1 MARLNRSEA
10 TVGSQSRQNAT
21 LIGLTLLT
29 TLSEAFKNDYTLL
42 CDGNASWHKSK
53 DLKIP
58 DNIRRFCIPPR
69 TPEMNPIEQL
79 RREIRKNGFKNVF
92 HKSLDLVVEKLC
104 DILSAPK

>member
-42 CDGNASWHKSK
+42 CGDNASWHKSK

-58 DNIRRFCIPPR
+58 DNIRMFYIPPR
-69 TPEMNPIEQL
+69 TPEMNPIEHCGKKYAK
-79 RREIRKNGFKNVF
+79 IDSKMFFTK
-92 HKSLDLVVEKLC
+92 HST
-104 DILSAPK
+104 